1 MNTLMKSLERN
12 ISKDFNGIFAD
23 MDKFFSGAIGDLSK
37 YNETFEG
44 FSKGYSNFL
53 KTVPM
58 YPPFNIRKIEDN
70 KYVIEVALAGFDKSD
85 VEVSIEGNKLVV
97 KGNTGEADS
106 ASTGT
111 YEWRGIA
118 NRAFTR
124 TFPLLDNLEV
134 KAAEFVNGL
143 LTINLESLAQA
154 SKVLKI
160 DVK

>member
-12 ISKDFNGIFAD
+12 ITKDFNTIFTD
-23 MDKFFSGAIGDLSK
+23 MDKFFSGAIGDLTK

-44 FSKGYSNFL
+44 FSKGYNNYL
-53 KTVPM
+53 KSVPL

-70 KYVIEVALAGFDKSD
+70 KYVIEVALAGFDKSN
-85 VEVSIEGNKLVV
+85 VEVTIEGNKLVV
-97 KGNTGEADS
+97 KGNAGETNTS
-106 ASTGT
+106 SGT

-134 KAAEFVNGL
+134 KTAEFVNGL
-143 LTINLESLAQA
+143 LTINLESLAQV
-154 SKVLKI
+154 SKVLKVE
-160 DVK
+160 VK